1 MSTADLGPLVITRR
15 NGSEPIRADSE
26 TVGRLG
32 DFWSWACSDLA
43 NNTMRGVLAEYLVAT
58 ALGAAAGTRTEWDT
72 VDIRTR
78 EGRRVEVKSTA
89 YLQSWAQS
97 RPSEVSFDIKPT
109 SGWDAQTG
117 TTSPDVL
124 RRSDVYVFC
133 LLHHQDKQTLDPL
146 DLDQWTFYVLPTRI
160 LDERCPTQKS
170 IRPSSLKRLNPL
182 ETDFTGLQNAVALC
196 AESNTIASGPACT
209 GVEEPPY

>member
-1 MSTADLGPLVITRR
+1 MSNADLGPLVITRR
-15 NGSEPIRADSE
+15 GGSEPIRANGE
-26 TVGRLG
+26 AVGRLG
-32 DFWSWACSDLA
+32 EFWSWACSDLA

-72 VDIRTR
+72 VDIRTP
-78 EGRRVEVKSTA
+78 EGWRVEVKSTA

-97 RPSEVSFDIKPT
+97 GASKVQFGIAPAA
-109 SGWDAQTG
+109 GWDAETG
-117 TTSPDVL
+117 TTSAEVL

-146 DLDQWTFYVLPTRI
+146 DLGQWTFYVLPTRV
-160 LDERCPTQKS
+160 LDERCPGQKS

-182 ETDFTGLQNAVALC
+182 ETDFTGLQKAVAAC
-196 AESNTIASGPACT
+196 AEGTQ
-209 GVEEPPY
+209 